1 MSLRGL
7 VHGITSTLNPDTIG
21 DVYLNTGPVTGYGGK
36 RLPTYDLV
44 LRQPLQVQRTGY
56 GALRRAESLNIQGV
70 MRQVYFQGYL
80 AGVERLA
87 GRGGDMLRFNGAYW
101 LVVDVLE
108 EWDTDGW
115 VKVLVQQQVNPPE
128 NVTLKGIPVA
138 SQSAALVLMPVEN

>member
-7 VHGITSTLNPDTIG
+7 VHGLVTSINPDVVG
-21 DVYLNTGPVTGYGGK
+21 DVYLNTGPMTGYGGK
-36 RLPTYDLV
+36 RLPSYQLIQ
-44 LRQPLQVQRTGY
+44 RQPLQVQSAGY

-87 GRGGDMLRFNGAYW
+87 GRGGDLLAFGGAFW

-108 EWDTDGW
+108 VWDADGW

-128 NVTLKGIPVA
+128 NVVDANGNPINPSLGG
-138 SQSAALVLMPVEN
+138 